1 MYRTKSKDLEEHIED
16 ICVALSTCDPLKQLG
31 NLQIFITNRC
41 YHKLRARFKLYKRLF
56 GTPLDEEIKKWDG
69 RQQEVNRS
77 QWFNVPAQLY
87 KHLPPG
93 VKINSRTLGQTQLQW
108 EFSDDSKG
116 GLSLLLAKLI
126 SEVDKAFH
134 VVDDG
139 IGPEVTPEQRK
150 AYRLLNAWLTLLR
163 FYVQSGGPAELL
175 LTRTS
180 LSSVLVTAFKNGR

>member
-1 MYRTKSKDLEEHIED
+1 MYKK
-16 ICVALSTCDPLKQLG
+16 
-31 NLQIFITNRC
+31 
-41 YHKLRARFKLYKRLF
+41 LF
-56 GTPLDEEIKKWDG
+56 GTPLDDEIKKWDG
-69 RQQEVNRS
+69 RQQELNGS
-77 QWFNVPAQLY
+77 QWFNVPTQLY

-93 VKINSRTLGQTQLQW
+93 VKINSRTRGQTQLQW

-126 SEVDKAFH
+126 SQVDKAFQ
-134 VVDDG
+134 VVDDR
-139 IGPEVTPEQRK
+139 IGPEVTPEKKK
-150 AYRLLNAWLTLLR
+150 AYKVLNAWLTLLR